1 MTWSDFSRKRYQKN
15 VFFKQKLFS
24 FPMKNSVNQYSVEL
38 VSFECIDEKGFRF
51 FQIDHMIHLK
61 RQFSKNFF
69 FLEKVGP
76 VRTVGPVCGTGL
88 LVFIQQYRKRTNAF
102 RFDI

>member
-1 MTWSDFSRKRYQKN
+1 
-15 VFFKQKLFS
+15 
-24 FPMKNSVNQYSVEL
+24 MKNSVNQYSVEP

-69 FLEKVGP
+69 FGKSWSGEDGGSCVWDRPFGLNP
-76 VRTVGPVCGTGL
+76 TV
-88 LVFIQQYRKRTNAF
+88 QQTNKRISF
-102 RFDI
+102 

>member
-1 MTWSDFSRKRYQKN
+1 
-15 VFFKQKLFS
+15 
-24 FPMKNSVNQYSVEL
+24 MKNSVNQYSVEP

-76 VRTVGPVCGTGL
+76 VRRGSGWGGVQCVGGIGL
-88 LVFIQQYRKRTNAF
+88 LVFNQVQ
-102 RFDI
+102 